1 MSKRFGI
8 LSENNNNNNN
18 NNKKDNEK
26 KTNEKKD
33 NKKEDNLFKTN
44 RFSSLN
50 KEIINTETTNKKEKN
65 NRFLILLEEEK
76 EDNNYSNK
84 VKPTLTV
91 EKSTLTVEKST
102 LTVEKSTLT
111 VEKPTLTVEKDST
124 ILFPTLGKS
133 NVTTTNSVIDFKT
146 KLLEKDSPV
155 IEKKVV
161 EVKVI
166 NLTTDKESELAKQE
180 ITRRINKTMS
190 QIVTSIMA
198 NGERQQRFYDSIYGE
213 GMYNWEYEKMIDK
226 YELLYGKNSWED
238 YTNMDIGYGYTSD
251 SDYNY
256 EDTNDMN
263 NIIDKDVD
271 YEKKLNNWL

>member
-8 LSENNNNNNN
+8 LSENNNNNN
-18 NNKKDNEK
+18 KDNEK
-26 KTNEKKD
+26 KTNEKK
-33 NKKEDNLFKTN
+33 DNLFKTN

-65 NRFLILLEEEK
+65 NRFLILLEEKK

-84 VKPTLTV
+84 VKP
-91 EKSTLTVEKST
+91 T

-226 YELLYGKNSWED
+226 YELLYGKDSWED